1 MKLILRRQMDGQMEG
16 HRRGQRRSFSHA
28 CYHSSLNAH
37 LRHAPRRRV
46 WMGAALAAARKFI
59 EVPGSSNGERL
70 ETETDQATSGGLRFE
85 VEVETNSMV
94 RFFR

>member
-1 MKLILRRQMDGQMEG
+1 MEG
-16 HRRGQRRSFSHA
+16 HRRGQRCIFSHA
-28 CYHSSLNAH
+28 CYHSSRNA

-85 VEVETNSMV
+85 VEVEANSMV